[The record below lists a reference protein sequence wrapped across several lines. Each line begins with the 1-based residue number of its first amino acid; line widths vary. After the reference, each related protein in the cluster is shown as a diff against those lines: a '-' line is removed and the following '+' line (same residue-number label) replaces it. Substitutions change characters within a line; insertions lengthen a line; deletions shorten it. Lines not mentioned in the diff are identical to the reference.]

1 MKLSS
6 VKELIIQLM
15 YAVYMQNYNV
25 TVLFKEKNF
34 IYTKEQ
40 TLYSREIWE
49 VQKHSYISVFLLDN
63 INKLYH
69 LSVVIVL
76 LCDCG
81 S

>member
-25 TVLFKEKNF
+25 TVLFKEKNP

-49 VQKHSYISVFLLDN
+49 VKKHPYISVFLLDN
-63 INKLYH
+63 ITIVNK
-69 LSVVIVL
+69 
-76 LCDCG
+76 
-81 S
+81 